1 MRGGRENV
9 RLPRHFP
16 DAPGKRRINIKRLGG
31 PPSRLFDPPGSQPR
45 WPGPFPTGGFFCLQL
60 AAVPQEF
67 IMEKLEREIMQVSKE
82 IAVKFIESQ
91 RLSPSNF
98 EEIFPSIY
106 RVVMDT
112 ALKGR
117 ERLEEEEGDEQ

>member
-1 MRGGRENV
+1 
-9 RLPRHFP
+9 
-16 DAPGKRRINIKRLGG
+16 
-31 PPSRLFDPPGSQPR
+31 
-45 WPGPFPTGGFFCLQL
+45 
-60 AAVPQEF
+60 
-67 IMEKLEREIMQVSKE
+67 MEKLEREIMQVSKE

-117 ERLEEEEGDEQ
+117 ERLEQEEDAE

>member
-1 MRGGRENV
+1 
-9 RLPRHFP
+9 
-16 DAPGKRRINIKRLGG
+16 
-31 PPSRLFDPPGSQPR
+31 
-45 WPGPFPTGGFFCLQL
+45 
-60 AAVPQEF
+60 
-67 IMEKLEREIMQVSKE
+67 MEKLEREIMQVSKE

>member
-1 MRGGRENV
+1 
-9 RLPRHFP
+9 
-16 DAPGKRRINIKRLGG
+16 
-31 PPSRLFDPPGSQPR
+31 
-45 WPGPFPTGGFFCLQL
+45 
-60 AAVPQEF
+60 
-67 IMEKLEREIMQVSKE
+67 MEKLEREIMQVSKE

-98 EEIFPSIY
+98 EEIFPSIH

-117 ERLEEEEGDEQ
+117 ERLAQEGDEE

>member
-1 MRGGRENV
+1 
-9 RLPRHFP
+9 
-16 DAPGKRRINIKRLGG
+16 
-31 PPSRLFDPPGSQPR
+31 
-45 WPGPFPTGGFFCLQL
+45 
-60 AAVPQEF
+60 
-67 IMEKLEREIMQVSKE
+67 MEKLEREIMQVSKE

-91 RLSPSNF
+91 RLSSSNF

>member
-1 MRGGRENV
+1 
-9 RLPRHFP
+9 
-16 DAPGKRRINIKRLGG
+16 
-31 PPSRLFDPPGSQPR
+31 
-45 WPGPFPTGGFFCLQL
+45 
-60 AAVPQEF
+60 
-67 IMEKLEREIMQVSKE
+67 MEKLEREIMQVSKE
-82 IAVKFIESQ
+82 IAVKFIEAQ

-117 ERLEEEEGDEQ
+117 EKLEQEGDAQ

>member
-1 MRGGRENV
+1 
-9 RLPRHFP
+9 
-16 DAPGKRRINIKRLGG
+16 
-31 PPSRLFDPPGSQPR
+31 
-45 WPGPFPTGGFFCLQL
+45 
-60 AAVPQEF
+60 
-67 IMEKLEREIMQVSKE
+67 MEKLERDIMQVSKE

-106 RVVMDT
+106 RVVMET

-117 ERLEEEEGDEQ
+117 DVLEGEGDE

>member
-1 MRGGRENV
+1 
-9 RLPRHFP
+9 
-16 DAPGKRRINIKRLGG
+16 
-31 PPSRLFDPPGSQPR
+31 
-45 WPGPFPTGGFFCLQL
+45 
-60 AAVPQEF
+60 
-67 IMEKLEREIMQVSKE
+67 MEKLERDIMQVSKE

-117 ERLEEEEGDEQ
+117 EKLEQEGDAE